1 MQFYESGFKTPLT
14 HPGVH
19 LIKDGWNDF
28 GFRTFYKMVFLD
40 EDRNKLDIG
49 YVKIA
54 MSIEDN
60 ESTIIP
66 SNFTQLNAN
75 FFSLGQ
81 GVDYYKNLN
90 KLGPTIRDEILEGL
104 NDIAYDL
111 DLFEKVREYKITRK
125 SLLRDYKVFTVK
137 DQFHRVAKGG
147 VPLTPYSFRYRHGY
161 SDRDSVEFEF
171 KVVPD
176 SMPPT
181 NIHALIGS
189 NGVGKTTIINDMIYS
204 LQKESTFFDANSYF
218 FDNETYDSAN
228 LFANTIFI
236 SFSAFDN
243 TPHYLDVI
251 DEDMSP
257 LYSYIG
263 LKDSENIRDNEF
275 NSVEKNV
282 TKTPEKLIDDFI
294 KSIKVIKDTND
305 KRKFHKWDESIA
317 MLEGDAIFKS
327 FGLREINLSR
337 IDDLKEVFNCL
348 SSGHKI
354 ILLTITKL
362 IEKVD
367 EKSLVILDEPESHLH
382 PPLLSAFIRALS
394 DILISQNGVAIIA
407 THSPVILQELPRS
420 CVSIIKRNNNS
431 CTVLRPEIETFGE
444 NVGTL
449 TREVFGLEVTYSGFH
464 KILEDLVDKGKGY
477 DEIIELFNG
486 ELGIE
491 ARTILRSLLVYK
503 E

>member
-1 MQFYESGFKTPLT
+1 MQFYERAFKTALT

-28 GFRTFYKMVFLD
+28 GYYTSYRMYFLD
-40 EDRNKLDIG
+40 EHGNKTEIG
-49 YVKIA
+49 FVKIA

-60 ESTIIP
+60 ESTAIP
-66 SNFTQLNAN
+66 SKFTQLDTSY
-75 FFSLGQ
+75 FSLGQ
-81 GVDYYKNLN
+81 GIDYFKNLN
-90 KLGPTIRDEILEGL
+90 KLGPTIRDEILKGL

-111 DLFEKVREYKITRK
+111 DLFEKVREFNITRK

-147 VPLTPYSFRYRHGY
+147 VPLTPYSFSYCHTY
-161 SDRDSVEFEF
+161 NDRESVEFDFE
-171 KVVPD
+171 VVPD

-204 LQKESTFFDANSYF
+204 LLYDSKSQNADSYF
-218 FDNETYDSAN
+218 YDNENFDSTN

-243 TPHYLDVI
+243 TPHYRDKI
-251 DEDMSP
+251 DEEKGP

-263 LKDSENIRDNEF
+263 LKDSELIEKNES
-275 NSVEKNV
+275 NSVERYV
-282 TKTPEKLIDDFI
+282 TKTPETLIDEFIRSIKFI
-294 KSIKVIKDTND
+294 KETTD
-305 KRKFHKWDESIA
+305 KRKFHKWEEAIE
-317 MLEGDAIFKS
+317 MLESDAIFKS
-327 FGLREINLSR
+327 FGLREVDLSR
-337 IDDLKEVFNCL
+337 IEELKVIFNRL

-382 PPLLSAFIRALS
+382 PPLLSSFIRALS

-420 CVSIIKRNNNS
+420 CVSIIKRSSKS
-431 CTVLRPEIETFGE
+431 CSVLRPEIETFGE

-464 KILEDLVDKGKGY
+464 KILEDLVEQGKGY
-477 DEIIELFNG
+477 DEIVEQFNG

-491 ARTILRSLLVYK
+491 ARTILRSLLMYK